1 MCFFLLQMTMVM
13 MREESFIIS
22 LLSNMDVDPFLQLSH
37 SRLSLFLAFIF
48 NMRLVAKNAIE
59 SFFCL
64 YSGWLCVLSSCFAM
78 PFPSLPQSRIT
89 TDSRQ

>member
-1 MCFFLLQMTMVM
+1 
-13 MREESFIIS
+13 
-22 LLSNMDVDPFLQLSH
+22 MDVDPFLTLSLTH

-59 SFFCL
+59 SFFAFLLAVFLIRVLL
-64 YSGWLCVLSSCFAM
+64 YFFLYAVSVFAT
-78 PFPSLPQSRIT
+78 IT

>member
-1 MCFFLLQMTMVM
+1 
-13 MREESFIIS
+13 
-22 LLSNMDVDPFLQLSH
+22 MDVDPFLTLSLTH

-59 SFFCL
+59 SFFAFLLAVYLIRVLL
-64 YSGWLCVLSSCFAM
+64 YFFLYAVSVFAT
-78 PFPSLPQSRIT
+78 IT